1 MSTTIRRGF
10 LALPIV
16 LVAWVGIMALVM
28 RVSDAAPAA
37 VVPMPSARLM
47 ATLPD
52 EAAIVDHGR
61 MSVTFA
67 NRPGLAADL
76 YAAGARLVLP
86 AGLRGC
92 LPLSEVGRAGLIA
105 RGG

>member
-10 LALPIV
+10 LAVPIV
-16 LVAWVGIMALVM
+16 LVVWVGIMALVM

-92 LPLSEVGRAGLIA
+92 LPLSEEGRAGLNA
-105 RGG
+105 RDG